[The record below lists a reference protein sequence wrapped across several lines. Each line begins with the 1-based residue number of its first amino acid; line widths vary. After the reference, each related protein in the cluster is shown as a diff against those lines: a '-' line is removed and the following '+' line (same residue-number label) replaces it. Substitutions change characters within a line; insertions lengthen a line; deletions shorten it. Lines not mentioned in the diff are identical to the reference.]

1 MKLTQTLIHED
12 GTHSYILESISPLC
26 VGIRTG
32 GDTTFNA
39 YYFKLKFHIPNESQ
53 VNSDYILIKH
63 PISANLSLQEYL
75 AKFNGAILL
84 DANDPDISIF
94 DALETKF
101 NFIIANDPSIEY
113 MGKVIFNALT
123 RSISNSDQIFTLKT
137 ISITKI

>member
-12 GTHSYILESISPLC
+12 GTHSYILESVSPLC

-32 GDTTFNA
+32 GDITFNA

-53 VNSDYILIKH
+53 VNSDYILTNYS
-63 PISANLSLQEYL
+63 ISENLLLRDYL

-84 DANDPDISIF
+84 DVGDPDITLF
-94 DALETKF
+94 DTIEDKF
-101 NFIIANDPSIEY
+101 NFIVAKDPSIEY
-113 MGKVIFNALT
+113 MGKIIFNALT
-123 RSISNSDQIFTLKT
+123 KSISNSDQIFTLKT